1 MRLIHLRYFLTLCK
15 ELNFTRAARHC
26 KVSQPS
32 LSNAIR
38 SLERKLGGQLVNRNK
53 PVSLTAFGKNVR
65 PHLQRALT
73 NIEKAKET
81 AANQL
86 YNGYGIR
93 FDNAAFRQDS
103 PRDQL

>member
-15 ELNFTRAARHC
+15 ELNFTRAARRC

-38 SLERKLGGQLVNRNK
+38 SLERKLGGQLINRNK

-86 YNGYGIR
+86 YNGHGIR
-93 FDNAAFRQDS
+93 FDNAALRQDA

>member
-1 MRLIHLRYFLTLCK
+1 MRLIHIRYFLTLCK

-38 SLERKLGGQLVNRNK
+38 SLERKLGGQLINRNK
-53 PVSLTAFGKNVR
+53 PISLTAFGKNVR

-81 AANQL
+81 ADDQL
-86 YNGYGIR
+86 YNARGIH
-93 FDNAAFRQDS
+93 FDNAALRQDV